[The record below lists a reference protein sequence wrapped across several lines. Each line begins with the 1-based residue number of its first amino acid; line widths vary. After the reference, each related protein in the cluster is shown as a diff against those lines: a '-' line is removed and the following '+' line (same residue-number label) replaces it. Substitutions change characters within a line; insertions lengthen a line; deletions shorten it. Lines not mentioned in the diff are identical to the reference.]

1 MTTRNFK
8 RAYNQ
13 LEVCMGDFAKKNG
26 EIYVPNIV
34 PESPADYIFICMEPS
49 LGEWAKNRDDAE
61 SKLRDGFR
69 NFLDGFNTMIL
80 HYAIRNYLC
89 KDNQTYHIT
98 DLSKGAMLV
107 KDADNNRIKRY
118 ENWYPL
124 LLHEMNL
131 VAFSN
136 VMVFAIGSHVV
147 NFLQR
152 KQFPWD
158 FTQLIH
164 YSGQA
169 VSHWDKPIQENEED
183 FKRFQD
189 TVTDEDFLNNAKA
202 VIESSKVPLVIG
214 KRALERLSKSNLTLS
229 RRKLMFNYK
238 LIFDAVRYKNSPYT
252 ERGGAEIDSYCMS

>member
-1 MTTRNFK
+1 MSTRNFK

-13 LEVCMGDFAKKNG
+13 LEVCMKDFANQND

-34 PESPADYIFICMEPS
+34 PDSPTDYIFICMEPS
-49 LGEWAKNRDDAE
+49 LGEWGKNRDEAE

-69 NFLDGFNTMIL
+69 NFLDGFNTMVL
-80 HYAIRNYLC
+80 HFAIRNYLC
-89 KDNQTYHIT
+89 LDNQTYHIT

-107 KDADNNRIKRY
+107 KDADNNRIERY

-131 VAFSN
+131 VASTN
-136 VMVFAIGSHVV
+136 VKVFAIGSHVV
-147 NFLQR
+147 NFLQK

-169 VSHWDKPIQENEED
+169 VSHWDKVVKEREED
-183 FKRFQD
+183 FKLFKD
-189 TVTDEDFLNNAKA
+189 TVTYEDFLNSAKS
-202 VIESSKVPLVIG
+202 VVESSKVPLSIKEPVL
-214 KRALERLSKSNLTLS
+214 KKMCKSNLTLS
-229 RRKLMFNYK
+229 RLKLMFNYK
-238 LIFDAVRYKNSPYT
+238 LIFDAFHNL
-252 ERGGAEIDSYCMS
+252 G

>member
-1 MTTRNFK
+1 MSTRNFK

-13 LEVCMGDFAKKNG
+13 LEACMRNFAKENH

-34 PESPADYIFICMEPS
+34 PDSPADYIFICMEPS
-49 LGEWAKNRDDAE
+49 LGEWAKNHDDAE
-61 SKLRDGFR
+61 SKLREGFR

-80 HYAIRNYLC
+80 HYAIQNYLC

-107 KDADNNRIKRY
+107 KEADNNRIQRY

-131 VAFSN
+131 VASTN
-136 VMVFAIGSHVV
+136 AKVFAIGNHVI
-147 NFLQR
+147 NFLKRQ
-152 KQFPWD
+152 QFPWD
-158 FTQLIH
+158 VTQLIH

-169 VSHWDKPIQENEED
+169 VSHWDKVVKDHQQD
-183 FKRFQD
+183 FERFQD

-202 VIESSKVPLVIG
+202 VIESSKVPLAIN
-214 KRALERLSKSNLTLS
+214 KRIFERLCKSNLTDS
-229 RRKLMFNYK
+229 RIKLMFNYK
-238 LIFDAVRYKNSPYT
+238 LVFDT
-252 ERGGAEIDSYCMS
+252 I